1 MAEEIL
7 TEHAEALQAVV
18 IIPSS
23 GGRFLVKAGGRTLFD
38 KAAAAR
44 FPRQGEVAQAL
55 AGLL

>member
-1 MAEEIL
+1 M

-38 KAAAAR
+38 KAEAAR
-44 FPRQGEVAQAL
+44 FPRQGEVAKAL
-55 AGLL
+55 TGLL